1 MNIEN
6 IRIYYITI
14 GIPRI
19 LICLEP
25 VCFAAGEAA
34 AGVFFIAVVPLGLG
48 SLKDF

>member
-19 LICLEP
+19 LICLRP
-25 VCFAAGEAA
+25 FCFAASEAA
-34 AGVFFIAVVPLGLG
+34 AGDFLIAVVPLG
-48 SLKDF
+48 